1 MGSHFKMSLRK
12 IYTFVLCFGL
22 LLTLGATAQARDPDS
37 SDLHGISPKNHKY
50 LFTVLGGAAAGA
62 GLGFILPGEKTPLK
76 LMLMGGGAGST
87 WYLHFHRNALGSFHD
102 MAMVGGNTALGW
114 GIGWLGC
121 NCRSGA
127 YAGSLLGGGLT
138 AGYEALKNDRSM
150 QSSLRRARSAVERKK
165 HHSETATT
173 WKQNSRH
180 QKVATGGAGTQP
192 ED

>member
-1 MGSHFKMSLRK
+1 MSLKK
-12 IYTFVLCFGL
+12 ICTLILSFGL
-22 LLTLGATAQARDPDS
+22 LLALGATAQARDPDS

-50 LFTVLGGAAAGA
+50 IFTVLGGAAAGA

-87 WYLHFHRNALGSFHD
+87 WYLYNHRDALGSFHD

-121 NCRSGA
+121 NCRDGA

-138 AGYEALKNDRSM
+138 VGYEALKNDRSM
-150 QSSLRRARSAVERKK
+150 QSSLRRARSAVMRKK
-165 HHSETATT
+165 HSEAAAI
-173 WKQNSRH
+173 QNGNSQN
-180 QKVATGGAGTQP
+180 QKVLTRSAGSEQ
-192 ED
+192 

>member
-1 MGSHFKMSLRK
+1 MSLSK
-12 IYTFVLCFGL
+12 LCTFVLCFGL
-22 LLTLGATAQARDPDS
+22 LFTMGASAQTRDPDAR
-37 SDLHGISPKNHKY
+37 DLHGISPKNHKY

-62 GLGFILPGEKTPLK
+62 GLGFVLPGEKTPLK

-102 MAMVGGNTALGW
+102 MAMIGGNTALGW

-121 NCRSGA
+121 NCRDGA

-138 AGYEALKNDRSM
+138 AGWEALHNDRAMRNSFH
-150 QSSLRRARSAVERKK
+150 RARSAVERKK
-165 HHSETATT
+165 SKEQEQARAAVMNRNRTSQSATT
-173 WKQNSRH
+173 S
-180 QKVATGGAGTQP
+180 AGTAP

>member
-1 MGSHFKMSLRK
+1 M
-12 IYTFVLCFGL
+12 
-22 LLTLGATAQARDPDS
+22 LGATAQARDPDS
-37 SDLHGISPKNHKY
+37 RDLHGISPKNHKY
-50 LFTVLGGAAAGA
+50 IFTVLGGAAAGA

-87 WYLHFHRNALGSFHD
+87 WYLYNHHNALGSFHD
-102 MAMVGGNTALGW
+102 FAMIGGNTAIGW

-138 AGYEALKNDRSM
+138 AGYEALKNDHSM

-165 HHSETATT
+165 HQAEAASTPTT
-173 WKQNSRH
+173 NSHNQR
-180 QKVATGGAGTQP
+180 VATGGAGAQP
-192 ED
+192 QN

>member
-1 MGSHFKMSLRK
+1 MLLRK
-12 IYTFVLCFGL
+12 LCTFILCFGL
-22 LLTLGATAQARDPDS
+22 LLLLGATAQARDPDS
-37 SDLHGISPKNHKY
+37 RDLHGISPKNHKY

-87 WYLHFHRNALGSFHD
+87 WYLYSHRNALGSFHD
-102 MAMVGGNTALGW
+102 MALIGGNTALGW

-165 HHSETATT
+165 QHSQAANIRNGNTR
-173 WKQNSRH
+173 N
-180 QKVATGGAGTQP
+180 QKVATGGAGTQQ
-192 ED
+192 

>member
-1 MGSHFKMSLRK
+1 MSLRK
-12 IYTFVLCFGL
+12 LYTFVLCFGL
-22 LLTLGATAQARDPDS
+22 LLTLGATAQARDPDA

-102 MAMVGGNTALGW
+102 MALIGGNTALGW

-138 AGYEALKNDRSM
+138 AGYEALKNDHSM
-150 QSSLRRARSAVERKK
+150 QSSLGRARSAVMRKK
-165 HHSETATT
+165 HQSEAAAIRNG
-173 WKQNSRH
+173 NSRD
-180 QKVATGGAGTQP
+180 QTVATSGTETQP